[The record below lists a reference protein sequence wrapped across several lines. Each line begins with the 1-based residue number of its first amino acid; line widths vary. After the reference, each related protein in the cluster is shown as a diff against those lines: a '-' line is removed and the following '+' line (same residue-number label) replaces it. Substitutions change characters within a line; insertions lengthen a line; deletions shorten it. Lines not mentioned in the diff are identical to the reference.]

1 MIKKKVLLGY
11 NYILHY
17 RIPLFNLLAKKYDLT
32 VLHSGKEALTS
43 NKLYK
48 ELIVPSKKVG
58 PFQFQKGLLKE
69 VNKEEYNVVIL
80 LFDVRWI
87 YTIISIYFYNKK
99 AKLILWGAWLTE
111 SAIANKIRF
120 ALTKRADKSIFY
132 TEKSRVDFVNKGVE
146 DFKTIVANNTF
157 DVGPRIKSYE
167 NLIKNRLLFV
177 GSLDAR
183 KQNVEL
189 INAFNN
195 VLGKIPKNI
204 VLTVIGDGLEKDKL
218 INLVDKL
225 NLNERVEFTGRIED
239 PTVLK
244 DYYKESILSVSY
256 GQAGLSVL
264 QSFGYGVPFL
274 TKINAISG
282 GEKTNIRNKENSLFC
297 EDNITSLE
305 NSLISTCNDIDN
317 ARLMG
322 KRAYEYYSKY
332 CTIENMCQGFID
344 AIENTNL
351 SNVNKRL

>member
-17 RIPLFNLLAKKYDLT
+17 RIPLFNLLSKKYDLT

-43 NKLYK
+43 DDLYK

-58 PFQFQKGLLKE
+58 PFQIQKELLKE
-69 VNKEEYNVVIL
+69 VNKEEYDVIIL
-80 LFDVRWI
+80 LFDVRWV
-87 YTIISIYFYNKK
+87 YTIISIYLYNKK

-111 SAIANKIRF
+111 SVIANKIRF

-132 TEKSRVDFVNKGVE
+132 TEKSRVDFVNKGIE
-146 DFKTIVANNTF
+146 DVKTIVANNTF

-204 VLTVIGDGLEKDKL
+204 VLTIIGDGLEKDKL

-264 QSFGYGVPFL
+264 QSLGYGVPFL

-317 ARLMG
+317 TRLMG

-351 SNVNKRL
+351 SKVDKRL